1 MSSLRL
7 TQIGIGMVSLLLVL
21 AGHPSGPA
29 AQTAFPNTVQL
40 SGFTLGF
47 PDGWSTIRTGS
58 TTILVNVPAGQAAT
72 LTAAQFMVTPQIHVS
87 TEQRTDGQD
96 AARRLTEIAAE
107 TADAVTSLTIGG
119 WPAIQRRH
127 LAPWPQ
133 LGHGSRWKLRSR
145 MAARRS
151 GRRAALT
158 LETSANFTAAP
169 HAGQESWVVL
179 KTDIFATSLG

>member
-58 TTILVNVPAGQAAT
+58 TTILVNVPAGQAAY
-72 LTAAQFMVTPQIHVS
+72 LHRARMN
-87 TEQRTDGQD
+87 G
-96 AARRLTEIAAE
+96 AARSGSYSEQMEREAA
-107 TADAVTSLTIGG
+107 A
-119 WPAIQRRH
+119 
-127 LAPWPQ
+127 
-133 LGHGSRWKLRSR
+133 
-145 MAARRS
+145 
-151 GRRAALT
+151 
-158 LETSANFTAAP
+158 
-169 HAGQESWVVL
+169 
-179 KTDIFATSLG
+179 